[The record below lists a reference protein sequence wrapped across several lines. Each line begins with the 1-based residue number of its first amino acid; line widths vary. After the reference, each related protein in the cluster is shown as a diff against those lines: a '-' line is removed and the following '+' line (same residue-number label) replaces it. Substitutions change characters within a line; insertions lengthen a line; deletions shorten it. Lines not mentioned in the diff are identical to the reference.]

1 MSFQKAENYTDLSGT
16 KECEVKHPY
25 WGDPDLGGTDWDYGT
40 MKDIPGP
47 HMICDL
53 NGNGLKWNEV
63 EHGMEVKI
71 KAKNVH
77 HPGYEW
83 LYQADGGS
91 GNGKNPMSYSN
102 QKRKV
107 KLNYLITRK

>member
-1 MSFQKAENYTDLSGT
+1 MHGN
-16 KECEVKHPY
+16 ECEAKHPY
-25 WGDPDLGGTDWDYGT
+25 WGDPDLGGSNWDYGT

-53 NGNGLKWNEV
+53 NGNGLKWSEV

-83 LYQADGGS
+83 LYQSNTHG
-91 GNGKNPMSYSN
+91 GNGKFPIFKL
-102 QKRKV
+102 QPEKER
-107 KLNYLITRK
+107 KLNS